1 MALIFQKFHIGFTC
15 DIDMHTFRPPEIW
28 RFTLWILTVSKVLMI
43 HQQVFNPQKKKIHC
57 FITFPMQ
64 DQNKKQKS
72 ILCFIIFENQHEWL
86 CEKMFVV
93 CVHCT
98 ILSSDE
104 SLGMFIWLHIYMKIS
119 DICLFS
125 KIFWTYGWLVDTQS

>member
-1 MALIFQKFHIGFTC
+1 MN
-15 DIDMHTFRPPEIW
+15 D
-28 RFTLWILTVSKVLMI
+28 S
-43 HQQVFNPQKKKIHC
+43 
-57 FITFPMQ
+57 
-64 DQNKKQKS
+64 
-72 ILCFIIFENQHEWL
+72 L

>member
-1 MALIFQKFHIGFTC
+1 MALIIPHWLHLWYWHAYLRTSWNMEVYPVDFDCFQGFN
-15 DIDMHTFRPPEIW
+15 D
-28 RFTLWILTVSKVLMI
+28 SSA
-43 HQQVFNPQKKKIHC
+43 VFNPQKKKYTVSSPFLCKIK
-57 FITFPMQ
+57 IK
-64 DQNKKQKS
+64 NKSRFFVLWFLQINMNDS
-72 ILCFIIFENQHEWL
+72 L